1 MTGSAPRNT
10 LPAQVQS
17 DSPDT
22 ATVRDIDPNVQ
33 QRKASN
39 PEQSVWVT
47 ASAGTGKT
55 KVLTDRVLRLMLPRE
70 NGEPGT
76 APARILCLTFT
87 KAGVGEMSLRL
98 TDTLAN
104 WAVMPL
110 DHTDDTQSL
119 RIRLRNL
126 LNHEPT
132 RSDIAAARRL
142 FTQVSDT
149 PGGLKIMTI
158 HSFCQSVLGRFPLE
172 AGIPPHFTPLE
183 DADASALLRRARE
196 IVLNKTT
203 APGPLS
209 DAFTRIASAIN
220 EEQFSDL
227 IGNIVRERE
236 QLAGL
241 LEKFGGL
248 DALYAKTCADLNL
261 PP

>member
-87 KAGVGEMSLRL
+87 KAGAGEMSLRL

-132 RSDIAAARRL
+132 RSDIAAARSNNPSRSKMSRAAMPAA
-142 FTQVSDT
+142 QA
-149 PGGLKIMTI
+149 
-158 HSFCQSVLGRFPLE
+158 
-172 AGIPPHFTPLE
+172 AGWAE
-183 DADASALLRRARE
+183 
-196 IVLNKTT
+196 
-203 APGPLS
+203 
-209 DAFTRIASAIN
+209 
-220 EEQFSDL
+220 
-227 IGNIVRERE
+227 
-236 QLAGL
+236 
-241 LEKFGGL
+241 
-248 DALYAKTCADLNL
+248 
-261 PP
+261 